1 MSLRFRD
8 RPSPNHGP
16 RIGVTEIDM
25 LIIHYTGMAGAEAA
39 LDRLC
44 AAEAEVSAHYLIE
57 EDGLIHRLVDE
68 ERRAWHAGA
77 SFWAGRRDIN
87 SASIG
92 IELVNPGHDF
102 GYRPFPEPQMAAL
115 IALCRDIQG
124 RHPIRPAFVLG
135 HSDVAPRRKCDPGEL
150 FEWPRLAGAG
160 IGRFPDFGTWRK
172 KRGPAAEETLPE
184 NLRQIGYEI
193 FEDDLKSSIVAFQRH
208 YRPSLCDGI
217 ADAETC
223 GRIARLAAEPI

>member
-1 MSLRFRD
+1 VTFRFRD

-25 LIIHYTGMAGAEAA
+25 LILHYTGMVSAEAA

-44 AAEAEVSAHYLIE
+44 TAEAEVSAHYLIE

-68 ERRAWHAGA
+68 DCRAWHAGR

-92 IELVNPGHDF
+92 IELVNPGHEF
-102 GYRPFPEPQMAAL
+102 GYRPFPEPQMVAL
-115 IALCRDIQG
+115 IALCQDIQS

-135 HSDVAPRRKCDPGEL
+135 HSDVAPQRKCDPGEL
-150 FEWPRLAGAG
+150 FDWPRLSRAG
-160 IGRFPDFGTWRK
+160 IGRFPDFENRHTA
-172 KRGPAAEETLPE
+172 PSATEETVSE

-193 FEDDLKSSIVAFQRH
+193 FEDDLKSSIAAFQRH
-208 YRPSLCDGI
+208 YRPGLCDGI

-223 GRIARLAAEPI
+223 HRIARLAAEPI